1 MHQPPSSV
9 RWIKF
14 LVHSTSNAHWST
26 LTTLLSTRKVLK
38 ITSSTYDW
46 CLNELPM
53 PTYES
58 TSTSVNLSSDRS
70 HSSAISSA
78 RMELSQTPPMSKK
91 LRNIQCPNR
100 SRMFVDF

>member
-1 MHQPPSSV
+1 MHQPPFSV

-14 LVHSTSNAHWST
+14 SAHSVSNAHWST
-26 LTTLLSTRKVLK
+26 LTTSSSTQKVLK

-46 CLNELPM
+46 CLNELLM

-70 HSSAISSA
+70 HSLAISLA
-78 RMELSQTPPMSKK
+78 RMELSQTPPMSKR